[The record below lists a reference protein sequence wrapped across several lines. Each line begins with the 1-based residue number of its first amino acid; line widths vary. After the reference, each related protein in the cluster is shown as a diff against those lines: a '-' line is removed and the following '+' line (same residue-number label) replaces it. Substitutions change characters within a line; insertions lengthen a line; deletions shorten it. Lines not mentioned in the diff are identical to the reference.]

1 MTLTQVAFMMTIA
14 ELESLWRWY
23 EEQGLE
29 ELFTSRFLPPKAFI
43 NNDTTVKQSNHMALP
58 APLLPPKPHKTPMSN
73 QPIHHPTAKNL
84 QALDRLSFDAGS
96 NPTTQ
101 LKDLPFLDQPPYDP
115 AGLKN
120 PENLEKK
127 VLFPSSPCAPSG
139 VSNLEELTNLEDLK
153 KHMKDLDCPL
163 KPLANKMVFSD
174 GISTSKIMIIGE
186 APGADEDRL
195 GKPFVGISGQLLDRM
210 LTYIGLRR
218 THNIY
223 IANILPWRPPG
234 NRAPT
239 SQETELYLPCVER
252 HIYLIQP
259 RVLVC
264 VGATAARTLLRS
276 GLGIS
281 KLQGQ
286 FTPYK
291 NPYMEEPIPCFSLF
305 HPAYLL
311 RSPGQKSVT
320 WRNLL
325 ILKAFLEKNNLT

>member
-1 MTLTQVAFMMTIA
+1 MMTIA
-14 ELESLWRWY
+14 DLESLWRWY

-29 ELFTSRFLPPKAFI
+29 ELFTSRFLPPEAFI
-43 NNDTTVKQSNHMALP
+43 KNNATVKQSDHMASP
-58 APLLPPKPHKTPMSN
+58 APLLPSKPHPRTPMSN
-73 QPIHHPTAKNL
+73 NPIHHPPTAKHL
-84 QALDRLSFDAGS
+84 KAPDHVSSDSGS
-96 NPTTQ
+96 NPTTH
-101 LKDLPFLDQPPYDP
+101 LKDSTSLAQPPYDP
-115 AGLKN
+115 LSLKN
-120 PENLEKK
+120 TQNLEKK
-127 VLFPSSPCAPSG
+127 VLFQSSPCAPSG

-210 LTYIGLRR
+210 LAYIGLKR

-239 SQETELYLPCVER
+239 PQETELYLPCVER

-291 NPYMEEPIPCFSLF
+291 NPYMEKTIPCFSLF

-325 ILKAFLEKNNLT
+325 ILKAFLENNNLT